1 MNIYFACSS
10 AEIEKHK
17 ETYLQVIRSIKELG
31 HKISVDWLER
41 SLEDGK
47 SDQEWKEIIKKE
59 GIRAIKRSDALIAE
73 VSLPSSSVGYQV
85 ALAISDKRPVLCLY
99 SADFGEKKPPKVI
112 DANSSSLLR
121 INKYSRSTLRQI
133 VSKFLI
139 SVAGKRLVKFNFI
152 VTPEIEEYLDWA
164 SKDGKNSKSEI
175 LREKVINEIIPSDKE
190 YQRYLKKFG

>member
-10 AEIEKHK
+10 TEIEKHK
-17 ETYLQVIRSIKELG
+17 ETYLQVVRSIRELG
-31 HKISVDWLER
+31 HKISIDWLEK

-47 SDQEWKEIIKKE
+47 SDQEWKEIIKRE
-59 GIRAIKRSDALIAE
+59 GIRALKGSDALIAE

-85 ALAISDKRPVLCLY
+85 ALAISNKRPVLCLY

-112 DANSSSLLR
+112 NASSSPFLR
-121 INKYSRSTLRQI
+121 VNKYSGSTLKQT
-133 VSKFLI
+133 VSKFLA
-139 SVAGKRLVKFNFI
+139 SLAGERLVRFNFI
-152 VTPEIEEYLDWA
+152 ITPEIKEYLDWS

-175 LREKVINEIIPSDKE
+175 LREKMNEIIINDKE